1 MDIVVYLFSAIF
13 TLLAAALIF
22 TWWRKRHP
30 GALLLA
36 MTYLIAAGLSVM
48 MGEWWPLVIGFL
60 SAWALR
66 LMGLDPGMAQDAAKQ
81 REGET

>member
-1 MDIVVYLFSAIF
+1 MDIVVYVFSAIF
-13 TLLAAALIF
+13 TLLAAALMF
-22 TWWRKRHP
+22 TWWRRRHP

-36 MTYLIAAGLSVM
+36 MTYLTAAGLSVLL
-48 MGEWWPLVIGFL
+48 GEWWPLAIGLL

-81 REGET
+81 REG